1 MSLIYFLLSGQSDPM
16 AMKLKLDM
24 SCHLLN
30 VCHVY
35 TKLQIDI
42 SKYVEKSLENFKK
55 NQKCAKIITKIQKIF
70 FYEKWT
76 YVKKY
81 VNG

>member
-1 MSLIYFLLSGQSDPM
+1 MCMSRSILSMLRDTKFEVFILIHEAMIAKMSLIYFLLSGQSDPM

-42 SKYVEKSLENFKK
+42 SKSKYVEKSLENF
-55 NQKCAKIITKIQKIF
+55 
-70 FYEKWT
+70 
-76 YVKKY
+76 
-81 VNG
+81 